1 MKIGL
6 VCPYNMYRPGGVQA
20 VINALSDGLRE
31 LGHETK
37 IIAPQPKEV
46 TYDDP
51 NMILLGQSTTFN
63 TPFATMGDLAMSIDA
78 STIDDMFAREKFD
91 VLHFHEPWVPIL
103 ARQLLTRSPAVNVA
117 TFHAKLPDGPLSKS
131 LEKVSTP
138 FTKAI
143 FKHLTLLSAVSTA
156 AADFVQT
163 QTDMPLEIIPNGID
177 LSAYD
182 LRNITP
188 IKKYTNSYKTILY
201 VGRLEKRKGVAYLL
215 PAYEELLKTHSNIR
229 LVIVGDGDKRKGLEQ
244 YVEKHQLPRVE
255 FLGFVSEED
264 KLRLLKSADLFVSPA
279 LFGES
284 FGIVLLEAMAM
295 ALPLVAGSNPGY
307 TSVMKDRGSISLVD
321 PHDTAEFA
329 RRMALLLLDDE
340 VRELWQSWALSEVK
354 QYDYPNVV
362 KMYESMYKKALKAKK

>member
-1 MKIGL
+1 
-6 VCPYNMYRPGGVQA
+6 MYRPGGVQA
-20 VINALSDGLRE
+20 VIHALSDGLRE
-31 LGHETK
+31 LGHETR

-46 TYDDP
+46 TYDDQ

-63 TPFATMGDLAMSIDA
+63 TPFATMGDLAVSIDA
-78 STIDDMFAREKFD
+78 GTIDDMFAREQFD
-91 VLHFHEPWVPIL
+91 VVHFHEPWVPIL
-103 ARQLLTRSPAVNVA
+103 ARQLLMRSPAVNVA

-143 FKHLTLLSAVSTA
+143 FKQLTTISAVSTA

-163 QTDMPLEIIPNGID
+163 QTDMPIEIIPNGID
-177 LSAYD
+177 LASYD
-182 LRNITP
+182 QRKITP
-188 IKKYTNSYKTILY
+188 IKKYAEGKIRTILY

-215 PAYEELLKTHSNIR
+215 PAYQELLKTHKNVR
-229 LVIVGDGDKRKGLEQ
+229 LVIVGDGDKRKILEQ
-244 YVEKHQLPRVE
+244 YVEKHSLPRVE

-264 KLRLLKSADLFVSPA
+264 KLRLLRSADLFVSPA

-295 ALPLVAGSNPGY
+295 GLPLVAGSNPGY
-307 TSVMKDRGSISLVD
+307 TSVMQDRGSISLVD
-321 PHDTAEFA
+321 PRDTAEFA

-340 VRELWQSWALSEVK
+340 VRDLWQSWALSEVK